1 MKWPKIVKSYVNS
14 MPAQKK
20 FLSPQTFYE
29 FFENLSDC
37 FHYPCYNN
45 VYLLLHSADI
55 CHQLKAIHNATKYA
69 PYLRWSHGEKSN
81 CLVQMNTCAL
91 RLIIVEND
99 PVDFIFTWPFL

>member
-45 VYLLLHSADI
+45 VYLLLPSAD
-55 CHQLKAIHNATKYA
+55 AIN
-69 PYLRWSHGEKSN
+69 
-81 CLVQMNTCAL
+81 
-91 RLIIVEND
+91 
-99 PVDFIFTWPFL
+99 